1 MIILYESQK
10 ESSISNYTFIY
21 SYGYSLNIINLFYL
35 PEFQLLSEGVR
46 YFTSLLR
53 IKSFNFPS
61 DCRYFNISKEPEIAC
76 YFTQC
81 DNCLCKFTNKIY
93 IYIFNELYNRLNGK
107 KAFSLKLQTIIDYL
121 SLFSFEMKDYS
132 TERLKKTN
140 EILKGI
146 KLLKLYAWEHI
157 FCKSVEETR
166 MKELTSLK
174 TFALHTSLS
183 SK

>member
-1 MIILYESQK
+1 MTILYESK
-10 ESSISNYTFIY
+10 NESSIRNYTFIY
-21 SYGYSLNIINLFYL
+21 SYKHHQPTILPSWVSTSVWGVWIFY
-35 PEFQLLSEGVR
+35 FI
-46 YFTSLLR
+46 SLLQME
-53 IKSFNFPS
+53 SFNFPS
-61 DCRYFNISKEPEIAC
+61 DCRHFNISKGPEIAC

-81 DNCLCKFTNKIY
+81 DNWKPVQIHKQKINY
-93 IYIFNELYNRLNGK
+93 LFNELYNRIKWK
-107 KAFSLKLQTIIDYL
+107 KAFSLKLQAIIDYL
-121 SLFSFEMKDYS
+121 FLFSFEMKDYS

-157 FCKSVEETR
+157 FCKNVEETR